1 MIALDLIGIGT
12 GNPRHLTL
20 QAIDAINAA
29 DLILIPNKGDGKDDL
44 AGLRRRICADV
55 LTNRATKV
63 VEFALPVRDP
73 AITDYR
79 ARVDAWHDA
88 IAAIWVDRIRADLG
102 RGSRVAFLV
111 WGDPSLYDSTL
122 RIADR
127 VAALL
132 PLKARV
138 IPGITSIQALTAAHA
153 IPLNEINGPVV
164 VTTGR
169 QIRDNGFPKGADT
182 AVVMLDG
189 DLSFRGLNPEG
200 LHIWWTGYAG
210 MENEISLSGP
220 VSDVTEAITKA
231 RQEAREAHGW
241 IMDIYLLRRS
251 TPPDGGAGTAL
262 KAVQGLCKGLAPRT
276 G

>member
-29 DLILIPNKGDGKDDL
+29 DLILIPTKGAEKNDL
-44 AGLRRRICADV
+44 AGLRRRICADM
-55 LTNRATKV
+55 LTNPATKL
-63 VEFALPVRDP
+63 VEFALPLRDP
-73 AITDYR
+73 EIADYR
-79 ARVDAWHDA
+79 ERVDAWHDA
-88 IAAIWVDRIRADLG
+88 IAAIWVETIRANIG
-102 RGSRVAFLV
+102 EGQRVAFLV

-132 PLKARV
+132 PLQVRV

-169 QIRDNGFPKGADT
+169 QIRDNGFPSAADT
-182 AVVMLDG
+182 VVVMLDG
-189 DLSFRGLNPEG
+189 ELSFQALDPEG
-200 LHIWWTGYAG
+200 LRIWWTGYAG
-210 MENEISLSGP
+210 MENEVSLSGP
-220 VSDVTEAITKA
+220 VASVTEAIA
-231 RQEAREAHGW
+231 EARASARAAHGW
-241 IMDIYLLRRS
+241 IMDIYLLRR
-251 TPPDGGAGTAL
+251 G
-262 KAVQGLCKGLAPRT
+262 
-276 G
+276 